1 MKTNN
6 RVNIRQKIF
15 RKTKILLSVLH
26 LYSFQMYFVYSIPKI
41 VKLDIINKIVP
52 ADIDEK

>member
-1 MKTNN
+1 MKTNY

-15 RKTKILLSVLH
+15 RKTKFLLSVLH
-26 LYSFQMYFVYSIPKI
+26 FYSFQMYFVYSIPTI
-41 VKLDIINKIVP
+41 VKLDIINKILP

>member
-1 MKTNN
+1 MKTNYN
-6 RVNIRQKIF
+6 VNIRQKIF
-15 RKTKILLSVLH
+15 RKTKFLLSVIH

>member
-1 MKTNN
+1 MKTNY

-15 RKTKILLSVLH
+15 RKTKFLLSVLH
-26 LYSFQMYFVYSIPKI
+26 LYLFQMYFVYSIPKI
-41 VKLDIINKIVP
+41 VKLVIINKIVP